1 MGALAR
7 SWSAYQ
13 RSVMRTVKKS
23 CVVMVLLA
31 SPIALAD
38 NLSAVPEVF
47 VGSSVECGGIA
58 GSNIVTSAWLRGMGL
73 PDNGGANTTTDD
85 LATNPN
91 KRDPHTGLLMSKNGP
106 TPDCS
111 SAEARIEG
119 WKKGT
124 VLTELGFDYR
134 NGGHCGAG
142 APRFDITTTD
152 GFIYFAGCAAGLH
165 EPAPQDPLQW
175 TRVRF
180 LAAGAS
186 ACLFNVCVFPQL
198 PTNPPFVFG
207 TTPVDR
213 IDIVYDEGTDV
224 PILLDDPSGIGL
236 AVLDNIDVN
245 GVLITTGTGICPSGG
260 DKDGSC
266 PGAQGRDSHDGEG
279 D

>member
-1 MGALAR
+1 
-7 SWSAYQ
+7 
-13 RSVMRTVKKS
+13 MRTVKKS
-23 CVVMVLLA
+23 CAVMVVLLA

-38 NLSAVPEVF
+38 NDRNQRLSAVPEVS
-47 VGSSVECGGIA
+47 VGRTGECGEIAPGVAYPA

-73 PDNGGANTTTDD
+73 PDNGGANTTAAD

-111 SAEARIEG
+111 SAEARIDG

-124 VLTELGFDYR
+124 VLSELGFDYR

-142 APRFDITTTD
+142 APRFNITTAD
-152 GFIYFAGCAAGLH
+152 GFVYFVGCAAGVQ
-165 EPAPQDPLQW
+165 EPAPQDPLEW

-207 TTPVDR
+207 ATRVDR
-213 IDIVYDEGTDV
+213 IDIVYDEGTDA
-224 PILLDDPSGIGL
+224 PSAEDPRGVGL

-245 GVLITTGTGICPSGG
+245 GALITTGTGICPSGG
-260 DKDGSC
+260 DKNKSC
-266 PGAQGRDSHDGEG
+266 PGAKGGDDKGEHEG